1 MRILLNISILL
12 LALSGYAQRN
22 YLYGEVTESA
32 TLEPI
37 IGAHIRN
44 TSAGLVTSTN
54 VNGKFKIPVRAGDS
68 LTITFVGYKT
78 IKYYV
83 KANTSDTLNFRLK
96 QEVTQLSEVEVNVF
110 PEYARFKDLILETQP
125 KDTAF
130 IVSGLSE
137 IPLDAFPIPV
147 NEQDITPPDYYAPSL
162 AVGFD
167 LGGLSKKGKEKKKFQ
182 KILAKQQMVRIAQ
195 RKFNRE
201 WVANATKLS
210 GDELT
215 DFIAFCDFSVE
226 YLVDATVFDIHQRM
240 MALLDEFQ
248 ADKKKKGGRDYNTG
262 A

>member
-1 MRILLNISILL
+1 MRLLLTISILL
-12 LALSGYAQRN
+12 TALSGFAQRN
-22 YLYGEVTESA
+22 YLYGKVTES
-32 TLEPI
+32 TTIEPV

-44 TSAGLVTSTN
+44 TSAGLVTSSN

-68 LTITFVGYKT
+68 LVITFVGYKT
-78 IKYYV
+78 IEYYV
-83 KANTSDTLNFRLK
+83 KANTSDTINFRLK
-96 QEVTQLSEVEVNVF
+96 QIVTQLSEVEVNVF
-110 PEYARFKDLILETQP
+110 PEYARFKDLIIETQP
-125 KDTAF
+125 ADTAF
-130 IVSGLSE
+130 IVSGLTE

-147 NEQDITPPDYYAPSL
+147 NEQDITPPDYHAPSL

-167 LGGLSKKGKEKKKFQ
+167 LGGFSKKGKEKKKFQ
-182 KILAKQQMVRIAQ
+182 KLLARQQMVRTAQ
-195 RKFNRE
+195 RKFNRD
-201 WVANATKLS
+201 WVADATRLS

-248 ADKKKKGGRDYNTG
+248 SGQKKKSDRNYNPG